1 MLGIDEDMRGWSF
14 FMILEHNVIVNR
26 SITAVVQNL
35 GRGVKPEGAGGID
48 FKKDVMPSEDPG
60 PEQVAALEDSVA
72 VHLRAVSRLPRLRN
86 TITARHPL
94 FDDLDAHGW
103 HCMLM
108 FHLEIHLR
116 QARTVV
122 RIIEN
127 DRSRG
132 AHR

>member
-1 MLGIDEDMRGWSF
+1 MLGIDEDMRDWSI
-14 FMILEHNVIVNR
+14 FMIFEHNIIVNR
-26 SITAVVQNL
+26 YITAVVEGL
-35 GRGVKPEGAGGID
+35 GRGVMPDGVGAID
-48 FKKDVMPSEDPG
+48 FKKDVMPSEAPG

-72 VHLRAVSRLPRLRN
+72 VHLRAVSRFPRLRS

-103 HCMLM
+103 HCMFM

-116 QARTVV
+116 QARAVV

-127 DRSRG
+127 DRSHG
-132 AHR
+132 AR